1 MCIFTLEEIFHFK
14 IEKLL
19 DCDQLVY
26 IRFMNI
32 IGNIYEIRV
41 DMTCTM

>member
-1 MCIFTLEEIFHFK
+1 MCMFTLEKIFHFK